1 MKQVGE
7 NKENKQLHYYRLS
20 PDEVLKEV
28 HSSENGLTND
38 EAGERYQQL
47 GPNALDIKKKESR
60 LLAYLRQFRD
70 FMILLLVASSG
81 LAFYLGDRRA
91 GIVLLALVFFNTM
104 IGYLQEY
111 KAEKL
116 IESLE
121 KLVVAK
127 AKVIR
132 GGKELEIAS
141 SELVVGDIVRVEAG
155 DSVPA
160 DLRVL
165 REDELSTN
173 DFALTGESNPTRKF
187 KHAIAG
193 VVPLSGRQN
202 HVYMGTTVATGEGYG
217 VVVATGM
224 HTELGRIASLSQE
237 TKKTL
242 SPLQIEMNNIATKV
256 TWGTLILCA
265 ILLPI
270 AIAADLGIKDAIL
283 FAIGIASSM
292 IPQGLPAEINT
303 ALAGAAGQLARAR
316 ALVKKLSAVETL
328 GATNVILTDKT
339 GTLTKN
345 EMTVEEL
352 LVGKTQYR
360 ITGTGYE
367 ANGVVANRDGKA
379 IPGKK
384 LAELRIVFDT
394 AALASN
400 AQVNPPDDEHATWH
414 VIGDPTEGA
423 LITLARKA
431 GFDPVELNKTYPET
445 KEYAFDSARKRMS
458 SVREYNGKQYLFV
471 KGAPESIIDLSTKL
485 WDHTFTRK
493 MTANDQKRLL
503 EYHETH
509 AAAAQRNLALAYREL
524 PKGFD
529 AAKHPLD
536 DAEKELTFV
545 GMVSM
550 VDPLREE
557 VPAAM
562 VAAREAHMAISI
574 ITGDFATTARAIAVR
589 AKLADKPEHLVVVA
603 GEDLSNLSDAQ
614 ILDHVRRGGTIFSRV
629 APEDKL
635 RIVELSQQS
644 GFVVAVT
651 GDGIND
657 APALKRADIGVAMG
671 VTGTDVAKQSAD
683 IILLDDSFHTLVGAV
698 QQGRTIFRNIQ
709 KGTLS
714 CFTSNYAELAANLA
728 SLAAAALFHVPL
740 AITVMQILAIDLIA
754 EIFPLAALG
763 RDKAE
768 GQLMREKPRDLKHHI
783 LNRISITDFVWAGV
797 LMGLLAF
804 GNYLFFYWRQGLS
817 ASHIEP
823 GSLIHMGATSMTYLT
838 IVLCQLANILQ
849 RRSEH
854 GIFTR
859 YQLHNRTL
867 WGAYALSLVLVSLII
882 YSPINTYFGSAPL
895 GFMDWLWAGVA
906 VVIFIAVREFERHTR
921 NHSRTALFA
930 RHGHETLRKHLQKQ
944 L

>member
-1 MKQVGE
+1 MERVE
-7 NKENKQLHYYRLS
+7 DTHLHYYRLS
-20 PDEVLKEV
+20 LDEVLAQV
-28 HSSENGLTND
+28 HSTERGLSAA
-38 EAGERYQQL
+38 EAAERYEQF
-47 GPNALDIKKKESR
+47 GPNALNVKKRESR
-60 LLAYLRQFRD
+60 FLAYLRQFKD
-70 FMILLLVASSG
+70 FMILLLVASSV
-81 LAFYLGDRRA
+81 LAFYLGDKRA
-91 GIVLLALVFFNTM
+91 GSVLLALVFFNTM

-111 KAEKL
+111 NAEKL

-127 AKVIR
+127 AKVLR

-141 SELVVGDIVRVEAG
+141 SELVVGDVVRIEAG

-165 REDELSTN
+165 SEDELSTN

-187 KHAIAG
+187 KHAITSN
-193 VVPLSGRQN
+193 VPLSSRQN
-202 HVYMGTTVATGEGYG
+202 LVYMGTTVATGVGYG

-242 SPLQIEMNNIATKV
+242 SPLQLEMNNIATKV
-256 TWGTLILCA
+256 TWGTIILCV

-270 AIAADLGIKDAIL
+270 AIAADLGIKDAVL

-345 EMTVEEL
+345 EMTVEQL
-352 LVGKTQYR
+352 LVGKTEYTV
-360 ITGTGYE
+360 TGTGYE
-367 ANGVVANRDGKA
+367 ANGVVVNIGGKA
-379 IPGKK
+379 IPGKT
-384 LAELRIVFDT
+384 LEELRIVFEA

-400 AQVNPPDDEHATWH
+400 AQVNPPDDEHGTWH

-423 LITLARKA
+423 LITLARK
-431 GFDPVELNKTYPET
+431 GGVDPLELNKVHPES

-471 KGAPESIIDLSTKL
+471 KGAPESIVELSTSL
-485 WDHTFTRK
+485 WDHSLTRK
-493 MTANDQKRLL
+493 LTANDRKRLL

-509 AAAAQRNLALAYREL
+509 ATHAQRNLALAYREL
-524 PKGFD
+524 PKDFD
-529 AAKHPLD
+529 ATKQPLEI
-536 DAEKELTFV
+536 AEQDLTFL

-550 VDPLREE
+550 IDPLREE

-562 VAAREAHMAISI
+562 VAARQAHMAISI
-574 ITGDFATTARAIAVR
+574 ITGDFAATARAIAVR

-603 GEDLSNLSDAQ
+603 GEDLPGLSDEQ
-614 ILDHVRRGGTIFSRV
+614 ILQHVRRGGTIFSRV

-635 RIVELSQQS
+635 RIVELTQKS

-683 IILLDDSFHTLVGAV
+683 IVLLDDSFHTLVGAV

-709 KGTLS
+709 KGTVS

-768 GQLMREKPRDLKHHI
+768 GKLMREAPRNLKHHI
-783 LNRISITDFVWAGV
+783 LNRVSITDFVWAGV
-797 LMGLLAF
+797 LMGGLAF
-804 GNYLFFYWRQGLS
+804 ANYLLFYWRNGVA
-817 ASHIEP
+817 ASFIEP
-823 GSLIHMGATSMTYLT
+823 GSDLHMAATSMTYLT

-854 GIFTR
+854 GLFTR
-859 YQLHNRTL
+859 YQFHNRAL

-882 YSPINTYFGSAPL
+882 YSPVNTYFGSAPL
-895 GFMDWLWAGVA
+895 GVMDWLCAILA
-906 VVIFIAVREFERHTR
+906 AVIFIFVRELHLHAGH
-921 NHSRTALFA
+921 HSRATLFS
-930 RHGHETLRKHLQKQ
+930 RHGHETVRKHLQRV
-944 L
+944 